1 MQLNREVLPTDEFII
16 SIPQPLSM
24 NERQLLTLLY
34 QPLTGAN
41 PISLYLLLWA
51 EGESEK
57 CEEMTHYYLM
67 NVLDMPLRTIFEAR
81 IGLEAIGLLRTYRK
95 DVDNRRQFI
104 YELTRPLDAQQFFT
118 DPLLSMFLYSKIGEQ
133 AYRRL
138 RNRYAAQVNKDGY
151 EEVSRTF
158 TDVYKPVSVR
168 MNVGGID
175 VEKMPNS
182 YPFYLE
188 QFDFELLKAG
198 LSEQLVPT
206 KILTAEV
213 REYIAKLAFMYNLTP
228 LEMQKVVILAFDD
241 ENHFSIER
249 LKKAAADYY
258 KIAVS
263 KQPPQLAKVLKEM
276 PVTERQ
282 LKEELSK
289 EQELLHYLE
298 NTSPIEVLRDING
311 GKEPLKSSVEIVEEL
326 IVKHEMPVGVV
337 NVLIE
342 YVMLSTDMK
351 LPRKYVER
359 IADHWMRKSLK
370 TAKDAMELARKER
383 DQYAKWKTDNE
394 TKAKQ
399 PQTASNNYR
408 PRKGQGR
415 TEQVPDWFYARNE
428 EKEQAASNV
437 EPVKK
442 VEQPVQI
449 KKSVEPA
456 NVTKEKPVAN
466 DIDFEKEREKIL
478 RKLGQTDR

>member
-1 MQLNREVLPTDEFII
+1 MVQLNKEVLPTDEFII
-16 SIPQPLSM
+16 SIPQSLSM

-51 EGESEK
+51 EGEVEK

-104 YELTRPLDAQQFFT
+104 YELIRPLDAQQFFA

-133 AYRRL
+133 PYRKL
-138 RNRYAAQVNKDGY
+138 RNRYLNQVNKDGY

-158 TDVYKPVSVR
+158 TDVYKPVNVR

-175 VEKMPNS
+175 LEKVPNS
-182 YPFYLE
+182 YPFYIE
-188 QFDFELLKAG
+188 QFDFDLLKSG

-213 REYIAKLAFMYNLTP
+213 REHIAKLAFMYNLTS

-241 ENHFSIER
+241 ENKFSVER

-263 KQPPQLAKVLKEM
+263 KQPPKLSKIPKQVPA
-276 PVTERQ
+276 TEAP
-282 LKEELSK
+282 LSDDERTK
-289 EQELLHYLE
+289 EQELLFYLE

-311 GKEPLKSSVEIVEEL
+311 GKEPLASSVEIVEEL
-326 IVKHEMPVGVV
+326 LVKHEMPIGVV

-359 IADHWMRKSLK
+359 IADHWIRKDLK

-383 DQYAKWKTDNE
+383 DQYAKWKTDNV
-394 TKAKQ
+394 AKPTSKSQ
-399 PQTASNNYR
+399 NKPKSNANY
-408 PRKGQGR
+408 KKQIGR
-415 TEQVPDWFYARNE
+415 TEKVPDWFYELDEPKKE
-428 EKEQAASNV
+428 ETPQEIENLELQRQKLL
-437 EPVKK
+437 
-442 VEQPVQI
+442 
-449 KKSVEPA
+449 
-456 NVTKEKPVAN
+456 EKFGRA
-466 DIDFEKEREKIL
+466 K
-478 RKLGQTDR
+478 

>member
-1 MQLNREVLPTDEFII
+1 MVQLNKEVLPTDEFII
-16 SIPQPLSM
+16 SIPQSLSM

-51 EGESEK
+51 EGEADNS
-57 CEEMTHYYLM
+57 EEMTHYYLM

-104 YELTRPLDAQQFFT
+104 YELIRPLDAQQFFS

-138 RNRYAAQVNKDGY
+138 RNRYAAQVNKDGF

-158 TDVYKPVSVR
+158 TDVYKPVNVR

-175 VEKMPNS
+175 SETLPKS

-188 QFDFELLKAG
+188 QFDFDLLKAG

-228 LEMQKVVILAFDD
+228 IEMQKVVILAFDD
-241 ENHFSIER
+241 ENHFSTDR

-258 KIAVS
+258 KISIS
-263 KQPPQLAKVLKEM
+263 KQPPQLTKVLKEI

-298 NTSPIEVLRDING
+298 NTSPIEVLRAING
-311 GKEPLKSSVEIVEEL
+311 GKEPLQSSVEIVEDL

-359 IADHWMRKSLK
+359 IADHWMRKELK
-370 TAKDAMELARKER
+370 TAKEAMDLARKER
-383 DQYAKWKTDNE
+383 DQYAKWKSDNE
-394 TKAKQ
+394 AKAKQ
-399 PQTASNNYR
+399 PQGNTSNYR
-408 PRKGQGR
+408 PRKSQGR
-415 TEQVPDWFYARNE
+415 TEQVPEWFYTRNDQKVQASVKN
-428 EKEQAASNV
+428 EKSISTAEQSVQAKSDPVSN
-437 EPVKK
+437 ELT
-442 VEQPVQI
+442 
-449 KKSVEPA
+449 
-456 NVTKEKPVAN
+456 TKE
-466 DIDFEKEREKIL
+466 IDFEKEREKIL
-478 RKLGQTDR
+478 RKLGQTGR

>member
-1 MQLNREVLPTDEFII
+1 MVQLNREVLPTDEFII
-16 SIPQPLSM
+16 SIPQSLSM

-51 EGESEK
+51 EGEAEK
-57 CEEMTHYYLM
+57 CEELTHYYLM
-67 NVLDMPLRTIFEAR
+67 NVLDMPLRMIFEAR

-95 DVDNRRQFI
+95 DMDNRRQFI
-104 YELTRPLDAQQFFT
+104 YELIRPLDAQQFFS

-138 RNRYAAQVNKDGY
+138 RNRYVSQVTKDGY

-175 VEKMPNS
+175 VEKVPNS
-182 YPFYLE
+182 YPFYIE

-206 KILTAEV
+206 KVLTAEV

-241 ENHFSIER
+241 ENRFSIER

-263 KQPPQLAKVLKEM
+263 KQPPQLSKILKEM
-276 PVTERQ
+276 PVTENQ
-282 LKEELSK
+282 LKEERTK
-289 EQELLHYLE
+289 EQDLLHYLE
-298 NTSPIEVLRDING
+298 NTSPIEVLRAING

-359 IADHWMRKSLK
+359 IADHWMRKGLK
-370 TAKDAMELARKER
+370 TAKEAMDLARKER
-383 DQYAKWKTDNE
+383 DQYAKWKSDNE
-394 TKAKQ
+394 TKAKK
-399 PQTASNNYR
+399 PQTASKNYR
-408 PRKGQGR
+408 QPKGQGR
-415 TEQVPDWFYARNE
+415 TEQVPEWFYTRNE
-428 EKEQAASNV
+428 DSGQAANKV
-437 EPVKK
+437 EPVQK
-442 VEQPVQI
+442 VEQ
-449 KKSVEPA
+449 VEPKA
-456 NVTKEKPVAN
+456 SSQTPATTTE
-466 DIDFEKEREKIL
+466 IDFEKEREKIL
-478 RKLGQTDR
+478 RKLGQTGR